1 MPRFYFNIRDD
12 KDFPDREGMLLSDK
26 ETALR
31 EAITLAGRVIS
42 EESHNLAASDDWH
55 LELCDEDGA
64 LLFRLDFR
72 VTASPKPRLTVD
84 A

>member
-1 MPRFYFNIRDD
+1 MPRFYFHVRDG
-12 KDFPDREGMLLSDK
+12 KDFPDHEGMLLTD
-26 ETALR
+26 TQVALR
-31 EAITLAGRVIS
+31 EAITFAGRIIS
-42 EESHNLAASDDWH
+42 EESHTLSASDDWH

-72 VTASPKPRLTVD
+72 VTASPRLRQTVD